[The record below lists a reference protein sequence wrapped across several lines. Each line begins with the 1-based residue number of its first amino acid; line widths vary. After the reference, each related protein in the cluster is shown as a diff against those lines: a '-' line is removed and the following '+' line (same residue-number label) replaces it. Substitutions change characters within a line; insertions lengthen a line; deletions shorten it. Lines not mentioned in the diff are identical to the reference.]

1 MIKADGEE
9 FWIEGEKEEII
20 QEFGGICLTFL
31 HNGFSID
38 DLVDIVN
45 QSKGIYEECKD
56 EIEDI
61 ED

>member
-1 MIKADGEE
+1 MIKADGVE
-9 FWIEGEKEEII
+9 FWIEGKEEKII
-20 QEFGGICLTFL
+20 QEFGGICLILL
-31 HNGFSID
+31 HNGFSIN